1 MMSLR
6 VFTSFFFVTS
16 REKRDALDTGC
27 TRLEIYGIRD
37 IERTIIIVISGEY
50 IYYFAREKDADRFN
64 LDLNCVIARC

>member
-6 VFTSFFFVTS
+6 VFTSLFFVTS

-37 IERTIIIVISGEY
+37 IERTIIIVVSSEY
-50 IYYFAREKDADRFN
+50 TLFRTRKRRRSS
-64 LDLNCVIARC
+64 V